1 MAIGRSRFPAA
12 WIEFIVH
19 DRSFFCVGMLDTSQ
33 KTLSSRLPAL
43 GADAY
48 RLETLSLV
56 THGAGT
62 RVAETRAGMHLDSY
76 SLLTL
81 ANATYAC
88 LPPVGLLITH
98 RGVGGERS
106 EGMWV
111 SS

>member
-1 MAIGRSRFPAA
+1 VATAVWRFRFQAQ
-12 WIEFIVH
+12 WIEFTVH
-19 DRSFFCVGMLDTSQ
+19 GGSFFCVGILDASQ
-33 KTLSSRLPAL
+33 KTLSPGLPPP

-48 RLETLSLV
+48 RLEMLSLV
-56 THGAGT
+56 THGAGP

-88 LPPVGLLITH
+88 LPPVGLLNTH

-106 EGMWV
+106 EGM
-111 SS
+111 